1 MVDIVFGINPLL
13 YRSPKQEVITEY
25 RISLTSTTRVEV

>member
-1 MVDIVFGINPLL
+1 MVDIVFNSNPLL

-25 RISLTSTTRVEV
+25 RIQNSAL

>member
-1 MVDIVFGINPLL
+1 MVDIVFNSNPLL

-25 RISLTSTTRVEV
+25 RISSGR